1 MGMVK
6 RCCGRAQQRKGEFM
20 IRITQLKL
28 PVGHTPEQLKK
39 KIAKTLKCAEDT
51 FSYEIVRQSLDARHK
66 DDKKFVYTV
75 DVKTAAEQKIL
86 RRVHNNSIMS
96 INKKD
101 YQFPLPGTEKL
112 EHVPVIVGSGPAGL
126 FCACIWQEPVIVHWF
141 WNAVRRQQKRKETV
155 DRFWKDGVLD
165 PDSNVQFGEG
175 GAGTFSDGKLNTL
188 VKDPNGRNHEV
199 LKRFVEAGAP
209 EEIVY
214 QQKPHLG
221 TDVLIG
227 IVETMRHQIEEM
239 GGSFRFETKVTD
251 LCIENGHLTAVEV
264 NNEEK
269 IPADACVLA
278 LGHSARDTF
287 DMLHRRG
294 VYMEP
299 EIFCGRT
306 SYGTST
312 ENDQL
317 RSLWRR

>member
-28 PVGHTPEQLKK
+28 SVGHTPEQLKK

-86 RRVHNNSIMS
+86 RRVHNNNIMS
-96 INKKD
+96 TIKRIISFLCREQRNWSMCRLLLEVD
-101 YQFPLPGTEKL
+101 RQDFSAPG
-112 EHVPVIVGSGPAGL
+112 
-126 FCACIWQEPVIVHWF
+126 IWQEPVIVHWF
-141 WNAVRRQQKRKETV
+141 WNAVRRRRNRKETV
-155 DRFWKDGVLD
+155 DCFWKDGVLD

-269 IPADACVLA
+269 IPGRCLCACNVVLC
-278 LGHSARDTF
+278 R
-287 DMLHRRG
+287 
-294 VYMEP
+294 
-299 EIFCGRT
+299 
-306 SYGTST
+306 
-312 ENDQL
+312 
-317 RSLWRR
+317 